1 MSTLLTL
8 AVVLLV
14 LWIVVTVFFEL
25 AGLLVN
31 LLLLIGAVMFVAWLW
46 KKLTGRDSTEPTD
59 TTL

>member
-14 LWIVVTVFFEL
+14 LWIVVTVFFEV

-31 LLLLIGAVMFVAWLW
+31 LLLLIGAVMFVVWLW
-46 KKLTGRDSTEPTD
+46 KKLTGRNSTEPTD

>member
-14 LWIVVTVFFEL
+14 LWIVVTVFFEV

-31 LLLLIGAVMFVAWLW
+31 LLLLIGAVMFIAWLW

>member
-14 LWIVVTVFFEL
+14 LWIVVTVFFEV

>member
-1 MSTLLTL
+1 MGTLLTL

-14 LWIVVTVFFEL
+14 LWIVVTVFFEV

-31 LLLLIGAVMFVAWLW
+31 LLLIIGAVMFVAWLW

-59 TTL
+59 PTL